1 MRSIAIGLNLKI
13 ENILIKGFNNKF
25 LGSGKLLVIKIAN
38 LGIVR
43 PPFEGSISVNCNY
56 ILNSRAYVNF
66 KEPGISNLLKI
77 KETLVDKENTI
88 QVVVKLINKDIPEK
102 DIETVYAALN
112 PVSELRPS
120 ALELLNALDAVGDAA
135 SEIVIGQT
143 LLHEYGVYDSPQRP
157 IMLPTQSLVDLI
169 DNAEQNAACII
180 IRIKMQ

>member
-13 ENILIKGFNNKF
+13 ENILIKGFNNKS

-56 ILNSRAYVNF
+56 ILNSR
-66 KEPGISNLLKI
+66 
-77 KETLVDKENTI
+77 VDKENTI